1 MEKENILKILKPLI
15 PQYVVAISLGLF
27 INLLIIGSSF
37 LSKILIDNILPSN
50 NVSML
55 IEFMIGYLSYFILKS
70 MASFGRN
77 YLFSKHGYRILFDI
91 RGEVYSAI
99 VSKFNFVAF
108 STEYHYVV

>member
-70 MASFGRN
+70 MHPLGATTCFRN
-77 YLFSKHGYRILFDI
+77 MDTEFSSI
-91 RGEVYSAI
+91 
-99 VSKFNFVAF
+99 
-108 STEYHYVV
+108 